1 MTSKIPTSETTNP
14 STGSCSL
21 RSSSAPSQLTA
32 HPSSSPASI
41 PSDLNLWEKRLRLTN
56 QILGPLS
63 LILIITALA
72 FALVIAPEEKLMG
85 AVQRIFYFHVG
96 SAFAC
101 YIAFAGVF
109 CSSLIYLWR
118 RHLITDILN
127 ETFAEVGFVFCSI
140 TLITGMI
147 WGDAA
152 WNTPFRWEPR
162 LVTFLFLWLIFL
174 GFQIL
179 RRFGSDELKQNHS
192 SILGILGSLM
202 VPLVWYSIKLLPA
215 TAQLHPQVI
224 DNQGLRSPL
233 FIWAMLTA
241 IVALVIFELFLIV
254 LRLRI
259 GLAEITLKRNDYN

>member
-1 MTSKIPTSETTNP
+1 MTHENLNMNAISSISALSPEL
-14 STGSCSL
+14 SL
-21 RSSSAPSQLTA
+21 WA
-32 HPSSSPASI
+32 
-41 PSDLNLWEKRLRLTN
+41 KRLRTTN
-56 QILGPLS
+56 QILGPVS

-118 RHLITDILN
+118 KHPITDLLN

-140 TLITGMI
+140 TLVTGMI

-179 RRFGSDELKQNHS
+179 RRFGSEELKQNHS
-192 SILGILGSLM
+192 AILGILGSLM

-241 IVALVIFELFLIV
+241 IVALLSFELFLIV

-259 GLAEITLKRNDYN
+259 ALAEFVSGNKNDQQN